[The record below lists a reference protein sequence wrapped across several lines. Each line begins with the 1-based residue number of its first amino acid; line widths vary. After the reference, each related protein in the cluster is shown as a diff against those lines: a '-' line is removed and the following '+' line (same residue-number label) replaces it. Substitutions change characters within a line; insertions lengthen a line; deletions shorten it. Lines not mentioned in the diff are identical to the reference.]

1 MASQPIMS
9 ETKKPGKAVAK
20 VAPRKHTVLSD
31 GRRNNGGA
39 RPGAGKPPW
48 SPKPK
53 QIEAANQKGVYRLQT
68 AEEAMED
75 ARSLVRHYVA
85 ISYPPEVIAR
95 LMNPPM
101 HDDTL
106 RKHFAFE
113 LENGALIQNAKVAGT
128 GYALAVSGRDAAM
141 TRWWMAVRGGWK
153 LDDPAGAGGPIP
165 IQSIPGDEGL

>member
-1 MASQPIMS
+1 M
-9 ETKKPGKAVAK
+9 TKPKKSAGKAVAK
-20 VAPRKHTVLSD
+20 RTD

-39 RPGAGKPPW
+39 RRGAGGVNRWKPE
-48 SPKPK
+48 PK
-53 QIEAANQKGVYRLQT
+53 QIAGKQNGTSRMQT
-68 AEEAMED
+68 QEEAWED
-75 ARSLVRHYVA
+75 ARALVRHYVA

-101 HDDTL
+101 HPDTL
-106 RKHFAFE
+106 RKWFAFE

-128 GYALAVSGRDAAM
+128 GYALAVSGRDPGM

-153 LDDPAGAGGPIP
+153 MDDPAHGGGPIQ